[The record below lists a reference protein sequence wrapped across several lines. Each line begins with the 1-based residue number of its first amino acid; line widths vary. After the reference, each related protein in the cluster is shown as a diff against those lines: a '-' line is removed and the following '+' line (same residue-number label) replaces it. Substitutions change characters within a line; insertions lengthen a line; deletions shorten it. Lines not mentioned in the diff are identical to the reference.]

1 MAQVLPQKRGNPPYL
16 LILTI
21 LLFLMATVLAVVFY
35 VQSSDKGKQLA
46 KAQEDN
52 TSASTASN
60 TARQEANKMAALVT
74 GGANTQA
81 KAAEARAR
89 TLLDKATAALGL
101 PREDKSVITAGLAG
115 AVDQLAEKITT
126 VYQPQL
132 ADAAAQV
139 TRLTEDNSKLTKTE
153 AELKAKIEEDGRKY
167 EADVAAAQKKDLDDI
182 AAKDTQ
188 LNQAVADKDAII
200 KDKER
205 QIAELSRA
213 GELKDKDLAIRDA
226 RIDELMSLI
235 QKLKGDKAQPGEAV
249 TRLTD
254 GKILKVQAEQN
265 VCYIDLGE
273 KDHIT
278 PGLPFSVYSSA
289 GGIPEDGK
297 GKAKIVVKNVSANT
311 SECRI
316 VESSKDDPIVDGD
329 LIGNVIF
336 SPTRN
341 YNFVVEGDFDLYN
354 TDKPDAAGTREV
366 RTMIERFGGKL
377 SDNVSV
383 DTDFV
388 VMGVE
393 PERPAKPGADA
404 PASDWQI
411 YKDKIAKYEHYK
423 NVKSTAVSLQIP
435 VLNTNRFIA
444 LTGMMPKVRR
454 TE

>member
-1 MAQVLPQKRGNPPYL
+1 
-16 LILTI
+16 
-21 LLFLMATVLAVVFY
+21 
-35 VQSSDKGKQLA
+35 
-46 KAQEDN
+46 
-52 TSASTASN
+52 
-60 TARQEANKMAALVT
+60 
-74 GGANTQA
+74 
-81 KAAEARAR
+81 
-89 TLLDKATAALGL
+89 
-101 PREDKSVITAGLAG
+101 
-115 AVDQLAEKITT
+115 
-126 VYQPQL
+126 
-132 ADAAAQV
+132 
-139 TRLTEDNSKLTKTE
+139 
-153 AELKAKIEEDGRKY
+153 
-167 EADVAAAQKKDLDDI
+167 
-182 AAKDTQ
+182 
-188 LNQAVADKDAII
+188 
-200 KDKER
+200 
-205 QIAELSRA
+205 
-213 GELKDKDLAIRDA
+213 
-226 RIDELMSLI
+226 MSLI

-254 GKILKVQAEQN
+254 GKVLKVQAEQN

-278 PGLPFSVYSSA
+278 PGLTFSIYSSA
-289 GGIPEDGK
+289 GGVPEDGK
-297 GKAKIVVKNVSANT
+297 GKAKIVVKNVFANT

-316 VESSKDDPIVDGD
+316 VESAKDDPIVDGD
-329 LIGNVIF
+329 LIGNIIY

>member
-1 MAQVLPQKRGNPPYL
+1 MAQVLPQKRSNPPYL

-21 LLFLMATVLAVVFY
+21 LLFLMSTVLAVVFY
-35 VQSSDKGKQLA
+35 VQSSDKTKRLA
-46 KAQEDN
+46 KADED
-52 TSASTASN
+52 TASAGAAQS
-60 TARQEANKMAALVT
+60 TARQEAGKMAALVT
-74 GGANTQA
+74 GQANTQP
-81 KAAEARAR
+81 KAAESRAR
-89 TLLDKATAALGL
+89 TVLEEAAVALGL
-101 PREDKSVITAGLAG
+101 ARDDKSVIGAGLAG
-115 AVDQLAEKITT
+115 AVDLLAGKITAT
-126 VYQPQL
+126 YQPQL

-139 TRLTEDNSKLTKTE
+139 ARLTESNNEQLKTV
-153 AELKAKIEEDGRKY
+153 ASLNKNIEENGKKF
-167 EADVAAAQKKDLDDI
+167 EADIAAAMKKGQDDVAAKDAQL
-182 AAKDTQ
+182 A
-188 LNQAVADKDAII
+188 QAVADKDAII

-205 QIAELSRA
+205 QIAEAARENEIK
-213 GELKDKDLAIRDA
+213 GKDLAIRDA

-254 GKILKVQAEQN
+254 GKVLKVQAEQN

-278 PGLPFSVYSSA
+278 PGLTFSIYSSA
-289 GGIPEDGK
+289 GGVPEDGK
-297 GKAKIVVKNVSANT
+297 GKAKIVVKNVFANT

-316 VESSKDDPIVDGD
+316 VDSAKDDPIVDGD
-329 LIGNVIF
+329 LIGNVIYN
-336 SPTRN
+336 PTRN

-354 TDKPDAAGTREV
+354 TDKPDATGTREV

-393 PERPAKPGADA
+393 PDRPAKPGADA

-411 YKDKIAKYEHYK
+411 YKDKTAKYEHYK
-423 NVKSTAVSLQIP
+423 NVKSMAISLQIP

-444 LTGMMPKVRR
+444 LTGMMPKQRR